1 MSLWS
6 RYDGEPWLDNPSLYT
21 LNRRRKRRKTRRST
35 MNPRKRDAR
44 GRFVGRRKKKAAKKA
59 AARKT
64 RRRYVVRRA
73 GTRITMSR
81 PRRVTLVNPR
91 RRRRYRYNDPGRRYR
106 RYRRYRRNAP
116 GFLGFDKHSLTQI
129 GGVVAG
135 MIGTPFVEG
144 YVLQL
149 VPSSLT
155 ADKTTG
161 LIVRYGVKIA
171 SVAGLSFLAKQ
182 VLGREFARTVL
193 IGGGAYI
200 AMNALQ
206 EFGVLPG
213 AQASAPAQITGL
225 RAQPLLGEYQLG
237 SYLMQDA
244 PERLQP
250 EARF

>member
-1 MSLWS
+1 
-6 RYDGEPWLDNPSLYT
+6 
-21 LNRRRKRRKTRRST
+21 

-44 GRFVGRRKKKAAKKA
+44 GRFVGRRRRKKRTVHRAAAKKVY
-59 AARKT
+59 
-64 RRRYVVRRA
+64 RRRAVAR
-73 GTRITMSR
+73 TRVTMSR
-81 PRRVTLVNPR
+81 PSRVTLVNPR
-91 RRRRYRYNDPGRRYR
+91 RRRRYRHNDPDPGRRYR
-106 RYRRYRRNAP
+106 RYRRYRRNDP
-116 GFLGFDKHSLTQI
+116 GFLGFDKHSMIQI

-155 ADKTTG
+155 SGSTG
-161 LIVRYGVKIA
+161 TIVRYGVKIA
-171 SVAGLSFLAKQ
+171 TVAGLSFLAKQ

-193 IGGGAYI
+193 IGGGAYV

-213 AQASAPAQITGL
+213 AHASAPAQITGL

-237 SYLMQDA
+237 SYITQDA

>member
-1 MSLWS
+1 
-6 RYDGEPWLDNPSLYT
+6 
-21 LNRRRKRRKTRRST
+21 

-44 GRFVGRRKKKAAKKA
+44 GRFVGRRRRKKRTVHRAAAK
-59 AARKT
+59 RVY
-64 RRRYVVRRA
+64 RRRRA
-73 GTRITMSR
+73 VARTRITVSR

-91 RRRRYRYNDPGRRYR
+91 RRRRYRHNDPDPGRRYR
-106 RYRRYRRNAP
+106 RYRRYRRNDP

-213 AQASAPAQITGL
+213 ASASAPAQITGL

-237 SYLMQDA
+237 SYITQDA

>member
-1 MSLWS
+1 MSLWA

-21 LNRRRKRRKTRRST
+21 LNRRRKRRKTWRST

-44 GRFVGRRKKKAAKKA
+44 GRFVGRRRRKKRTVHRAAAKKVH
-59 AARKT
+59 
-64 RRRYVVRRA
+64 RRRRHVARRA

-91 RRRRYRYNDPGRRYR
+91 RRRH
-106 RYRRYRRNAP
+106 YRRYRRNDP
-116 GFLGFDKHSLTQI
+116 GFLGFDRQSLTQI

-161 LIVRYGVKIA
+161 MIVRYGVKIA

-182 VLGREFARTVL
+182 VLGRDFARTVL

-213 AQASAPAQITGL
+213 ASASAPAQITGL

-237 SYLMQDA
+237 SYITQDA